1 MSDLRRELEQ
11 FHECRGVGVQL
22 EQQPDEFEQQCGW
35 APRLRIHLTALTG
48 AVELQGYIVPRTANW
63 ECPLLFGRATEHQQG
78 ENMKRVGGL
87 FDSVFTR
94 ENLYQAYLDAR
105 KGKRKKGAC
114 HRFEINLGANL
125 DSLHQEI
132 HAGSYRPRPYH
143 KFLVHEPKERVIHA
157 PAFRDIVAQHAIYR
171 VIYEIYNRTF
181 IATSFA
187 CRKGF
192 GTHKASDYTQHVLGR
207 YDDCRYTLKLDIR
220 KFFYSIDRDIL
231 RTLLGR
237 KIKDKRLLD
246 IMMLFAH
253 QDEST
258 GIPIGN
264 LLSQLYA
271 LIYLNPLDQFV
282 KRVLGVRHYVRYVD
296 DFILFG
302 LTLDQCRE
310 YRERIVAFLASG
322 LRLRLSKS
330 TIQKVR
336 RGVNFVGYRTWK
348 GCRLIRK
355 HSLHRFRRSLKRGKW
370 ESVISLIGHASRTR
384 SLGHMTKTLSEA
396 VHASNPQI
404 PKNFRR
410 LHHLAAAR

>member
-1 MSDLRRELEQ
+1 MA
-11 FHECRGVGVQL
+11 C
-22 EQQPDEFEQQCGW
+22 
-35 APRLRIHLTALTG
+35 TG
-48 AVELQGYIVPRTANW
+48 EVELQGYIVPRSANW
-63 ECPLLFGRATEHQQG
+63 ECLLLFGRETEHQQG
-78 ENMKRVGGL
+78 ESMKRVGGL

-105 KGKRKKGAC
+105 KGKRKKRAC

-125 DSLHQEI
+125 DALHREI
-132 HAGSYRPRPYH
+132 HAGTYRPRPYH

-157 PAFRDIVAQHAIYR
+157 PAFRDIVVQHAVYR
-171 VIYEIYNRTF
+171 MVYEIFNRTF
-181 IATSFA
+181 VATSFA
-187 CRKGF
+187 CRKGY
-192 GTHKASDYTQHVLGR
+192 GTHRASDYTQHILGR
-207 YDDCRYTLKLDIR
+207 YDDDRYTLKLDIR

-231 RTLLGR
+231 RTLIER
-237 KIKDKRLLD
+237 KIKDRRLLD

-253 QDEST
+253 QDEPT

-271 LIYLNPLDQFV
+271 LVYLNPLDQFV

-310 YRERIVAFLASG
+310 YRERIVAFLESG

-330 TIQKVR
+330 TIQKIR

-355 HSLHRFRRSLKRGKW
+355 HSLHRFRRSLKREKMG
-370 ESVISLIGHASRTR
+370 IGHITARPRLTDPLPGAHDKNTIGGSPCQKSTDTEKLPTPTPPGNRSVKGSSSFAPCPTATPTSVCPTTQSWQTSSRDR
-384 SLGHMTKTLSEA
+384 CSWS
-396 VHASNPQI
+396 SRP
-404 PKNFRR
+404 
-410 LHHLAAAR
+410 